1 MKGKTMAKKKMKN
14 RPVAQYRNGN
24 LKSSIWENE
33 IKKDGQPVLRN
44 TISVQKGYKDAQS
57 GEWVNY
63 ELRLFPAEAARLISV
78 LQAAYDACALKAV

>member
-1 MKGKTMAKKKMKN
+1 MAKKNMKN

-33 IKKDGQPVLRN
+33 VKKDGQPVLRN
-44 TISVQKGYKDAQS
+44 TISIQKGYKDTQS